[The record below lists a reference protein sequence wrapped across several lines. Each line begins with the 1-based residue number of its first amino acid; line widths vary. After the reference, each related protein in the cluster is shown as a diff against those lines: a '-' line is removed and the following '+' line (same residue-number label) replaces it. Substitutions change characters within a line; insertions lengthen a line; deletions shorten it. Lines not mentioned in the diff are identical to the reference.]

1 MKKVG
6 KILSNIIIVIV
17 LVFSILMTVMVISS
31 TKDESGLPNLFG
43 KAIFNVLTDSM
54 LSEEGFPEGSLI
66 VVELTDKEEDVEY
79 KVGDVVTFWRYYE
92 DQPYLETHRIVEDT
106 YTDEMH
112 SHEIEDGVWVHGGE
126 SYYITK
132 GDNTPDIDLN
142 QDLSIDYL
150 TKQRIVA
157 KWTGIAIPHLGTVLS
172 FLQSQLGFMLCVVIP
187 TAIFFFFELFKFI
200 SALMEAKKE
209 KAVAAVKD
217 AEEEIKQRLMAE
229 LGVKA
234 QANDAPDKP
243 ADDKPK
249 ETEED
254 IKKKAIEEFK
264 AQQEAEKRAAE
275 EKAAAE
281 EEIKKKAVEE
291 YLAAQAA
298 EKAAA
303 EQAAKEEELKKQAI
317 AEYLAQQ
324 EAEKAAARAEDKT
337 GEENTDSEET
347 VEETVE
353 ETAEEA
359 SEETDEK
366 SEDADEE

>member
-92 DQPYLETHRIVEDT
+92 NEAYLETHRIVEDT
-106 YTDEMH
+106 YTDY
-112 SHEIEDGVWVHGGE
+112 EDEVVDGIWVHGGVP
-126 SYYITK
+126 YYVTK

-150 TKQRIVA
+150 SKDRIVA
-157 KWTGIAIPHLGTVLS
+157 KWDGTVIPHLGTIMK

-200 SALMEAKKE
+200 SALMDAKKE

-347 VEETVE
+347 VEET
-353 ETAEEA
+353 AEEA